1 MNVAFRFI
9 LGALFAF
16 LAAPA
21 VAIDPGV
28 AQGAVQAGETAIKL
42 THAYAYYDRPKE
54 LRVVLADREVRG
66 NVLPVLPFLH
76 VAELAR
82 ASKLLGLLIQIDPN
96 NRKQAVVTVL
106 HPSVLSRTPRVVHN
120 LVIAHNRVSG
130 EIDSG
135 PPDASGVQY
144 RTKFSAPLFESARG
158 AQGTVPGGS
167 VKQ

>member
-1 MNVAFRFI
+1 MKTAFRFI

-16 LAAPA
+16 FAVPA
-21 VAIDPGV
+21 VAIDPGI
-28 AQGAVQAGETAIKL
+28 AQGVVQAGETAIKL
-42 THAYAYYDRPKE
+42 TRAYAYYDRPKE
-54 LRVVLADREVRG
+54 LRIVVADREVRG
-66 NVLPVLPFLH
+66 NVLPVLAFLH

-82 ASKLLGLLIQIDPN
+82 ASKLLGLLVQIDPN

-106 HPSVLSRTPRVVHN
+106 HPTVLSRTSRVVHN

-135 PPDASGVQY
+135 APDAEGVQY
-144 RTKFSAPLFESARG
+144 RTKFSAPVFESRPG
-158 AQGTVPGGS
+158 QGIVPGGK